1 MGVNTLLS
9 LSYALSSPSGLLV
22 ADTLGDYEVS
32 KTQAGAVS
40 AVKSLNTILTDACVA
55 VGAVL
60 IAIAVVKIIIAMAS
74 EDSKGKMDSGMLFGA
89 GIVFISIS
97 GVIKVLGI
105 QNMTSS
111 TSGRQMAASIISVVG
126 RALSYVGVVVF
137 LFAIVSLVI
146 AIAQENSDSYVTA
159 SKMIM
164 TSVGM
169 LAADSLLAGIRLLTI
184 KGDTDATNWVNAIVT
199 QVAKIATWGAL
210 GLCTCGIFKIVMGIR
225 TEDERDRNTGIRF
238 LMAGIALVSIRA
250 IFTMFGFVE

>member
-1 MGVNTLLS
+1 MGTNTLLS

-22 ADTLGDYEVS
+22 ADTLGGYDVN
-32 KTQAGAVS
+32 KTQSGAVS
-40 AVKSLNTILTDACVA
+40 AVKSLNTTLTDACVA
-55 VGAVL
+55 VGAIL
-60 IAIAVVKIIIAMAS
+60 IAIAVVKIIVAMAS

-89 GIVFISIS
+89 GIVFI
-97 GVIKVLGI
+97 
-105 QNMTSS
+105 
-111 TSGRQMAASIISVVG
+111 IISVVG

-225 TEDERDRNTGIRF
+225 TEDDRDRNTGIRF

-250 IFTMFGFVE
+250 IFTMFGFVG

>member
-1 MGVNTLLS
+1 
-9 LSYALSSPSGLLV
+9 
-22 ADTLGDYEVS
+22 
-32 KTQAGAVS
+32 
-40 AVKSLNTILTDACVA
+40 
-55 VGAVL
+55 
-60 IAIAVVKIIIAMAS
+60 MAS

-225 TEDERDRNTGIRF
+225 TEDDRDRNTGIRF

-250 IFTMFGFVE
+250 IFTMFGFVG